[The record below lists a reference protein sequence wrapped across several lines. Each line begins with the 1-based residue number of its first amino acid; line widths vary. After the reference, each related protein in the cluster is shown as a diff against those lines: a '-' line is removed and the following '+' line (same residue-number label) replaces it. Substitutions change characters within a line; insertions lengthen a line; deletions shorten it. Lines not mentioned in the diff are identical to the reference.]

1 MTAKE
6 SSVLR
11 FGVTLFKILAWIAL
25 VVQGLAGIALV
36 VTGGEP
42 VLIGGLDV
50 PARVV
55 GLLNLVAAVVY
66 FFMFLL
72 MSAVIRLL
80 LELHAQVTKS
90 G

>member
-6 SSVLR
+6 TGVLR
-11 FGVTLFKILAWIAL
+11 LGVTVFKVLAWIAL
-25 VVQGLAGIALV
+25 GVQGLMGLV
-36 VTGGEP
+36 LLVTGGEP
-42 VLIGGLDV
+42 VLLGGLDV

-55 GLLNLVAAVVY
+55 GLLNVVAAVVY

-80 LELHAQVTKS
+80 LDLHAK
-90 G
+90 GN